1 MNANCIDKNGVGG
14 RLSSRPSLQCE
25 RQCRESLNP
34 LHIRYS
40 HFLPTLQILWMCFI
54 ISVFDAQKSE
64 SDNLIIF
71 SHVSIYL
78 LAQLQFLGD
87 GLMLPP
93 YPLQN
98 KFPPP
103 PPDML
108 RSNKGPLQR
117 VTSYFR
123 VTFGRP
129 TAS

>member
-14 RLSSRPSLQCE
+14 RLPSRPSLQCE

-40 HFLPTLQILWMCFI
+40 HFLPIIQILLMCFI

-71 SHVSIYL
+71 SHVSLYL
-78 LAQLQFLGD
+78 FAQLQFLGD
-87 GLMLPP
+87 GLILPP
-93 YPLQN
+93 YPLQ
-98 KFPPP
+98 KQVHP